1 MLRMDEVC
9 VMAKE
14 NKVILNKFSFML
26 KQGTAIG
33 LTGESGAGK
42 STIIRAIMGFLGK
55 GCFIGKGSIFIDD
68 VRLNDMSSK
77 KRRELCGI
85 TVGFIPQN
93 PMTAFDSRLKL
104 GVQMEETFCCRLGI
118 SKKQARDLS
127 IEKLE
132 LVNLSDYERILDSF
146 PSQLSGGML
155 QRVAFAILLG
165 LKPKYILA
173 DEPTSALDEKNRDL
187 LLNLLRKQK
196 EEAGILLISHNLVAL
211 DGLCETVLVL
221 NEGQIIEEGTIEKLM
236 KEPKHIWTKQFVKS
250 NYMQNTGGWKWRVS

>member
-1 MLRMDEVC
+1 MLKINDLSVTTRD
-9 VMAKE
+9 K
-14 NKVILNKFSFML
+14 KVILNKFSLML

-55 GCFIGKGSIFIDD
+55 GCYVSNGNIFIDD
-68 VRLNDMSSK
+68 LKLNNMSSK
-77 KRRELCGI
+77 KRRALCGTTI
-85 TVGFIPQN
+85 GFIPQN

-104 GVQMEETFCCRLGI
+104 GVQMEETFCYRLGV
-118 SKKQARDLS
+118 SKKQARELS
-127 IEKLE
+127 CEKLQ
-132 LVNLSDYERILDSF
+132 LVNLSDYERILESF

-173 DEPTSALDEKNRDL
+173 DEPTSALDENNRDIL
-187 LLNLLRKQK
+187 LTLLKQQK

-211 DGLCETVLVL
+211 DSLCETVLVL
-221 NEGQIIEEGTIEKLM
+221 NQGEVIEESTIEKLM
-236 KEPKHIWTKQFVKS
+236 KEPKHLWTKQFVKS
-250 NYMQNTGGWKWRVS
+250 NYVQNTGGWKWKVS